1 MNRLFYSLSIVH
13 IIIIVCSCTHH
24 TQSVG
29 SQSHRR
35 VHIGDHCDIVYRKIH
50 KWQQWQQQL
59 KMNCTIERGAK
70 QSANVQWHHTK
81 NKRQPLEATEQK
93 KSVVGVS
100 VCAIFRAIDT
110 MTRHRQWTCDDLTSN
125 DIHTHTTRSTIQ
137 TNWEKKRRT
146 NIVSYSP

>member
-1 MNRLFYSLSIVH
+1 
-13 IIIIVCSCTHH
+13 
-24 TQSVG
+24 
-29 SQSHRR
+29 
-35 VHIGDHCDIVYRKIH
+35 
-50 KWQQWQQQL
+50 
-59 KMNCTIERGAK
+59 MNCTIERGAK

-125 DIHTHTTRSTIQ
+125 DIHTHTQHVQPFKQ
-137 TNWEKKRRT
+137 TEKRKDEQTLFRT
-146 NIVSYSP
+146 HRNFSLSLMSICCWPSNNSNNKNMKN